1 MSISVSDLVAKYIN
15 NTGLVFQEIKTST
28 TDEVKLSKEKIH
40 EVIEYARNYFEDA
53 KYHRD
58 QKKFEVALTSVAYC
72 EGLLDALRLLGVAEF
87 RWPTKE

>member
-1 MSISVSDLVAKYIN
+1 VSTSDLVAKYIN
-15 NTGLVFQEIKTST
+15 STGQVFQEIKTSVA
-28 TDEVKLSKEKIH
+28 EVRLNQEKIR
-40 EVIEYARNYFEDA
+40 EVIEHARNYFEDA

-87 RWPTKE
+87 QWPTRE

>member
-1 MSISVSDLVAKYIN
+1 MSANDLVAKYIN
-15 NTGLVFQEIKTST
+15 NTGQVFQEIKTLAT
-28 TDEVKLSKEKIH
+28 EEVRLNEEKIC

-87 RWPTKE
+87 KWPIRE

>member
-1 MSISVSDLVAKYIN
+1 MSIGDLVTKYIN
-15 NTGLVFQEIKTST
+15 NTGQVFEKIKIPEAEEIKLGR
-28 TDEVKLSKEKIH
+28 ERIREI
-40 EVIEYARNYFEDA
+40 IEYARNYFEDS

-87 RWPTKE
+87 QWPTSK

>member
-1 MSISVSDLVAKYIN
+1 MSASDLVTKYIA
-15 NTGLVFQEIKTST
+15 NTGRVFQEIKTSAAGG
-28 TDEVKLSKEKIH
+28 EVRLDKERIC

-58 QKKFEVALTSVAYC
+58 QKKFEVALTSIAYC

-87 RWPTKE
+87 QWPTKG

>member
-1 MSISVSDLVAKYIN
+1 MSISDLVAKYIR
-15 NTGLVFQEIKTST
+15 NTSRVLQEIKTSAG
-28 TDEVKLSKEKIH
+28 EVKLDKRKIR

-72 EGLLDALRLLGVAEF
+72 EGLLDALGLLGVAEF
-87 RWPTKE
+87 QWPTKE

>member
-1 MSISVSDLVAKYIN
+1 MNASDLVAKYIN
-15 NTGLVFQEIKTST
+15 NTGQVFQEIKASAA
-28 TDEVKLSKEKIH
+28 DDVRLNKEKIR

-87 RWPTKE
+87 QWPTNE

>member
-1 MSISVSDLVAKYIN
+1 MTASDLATKYIN
-15 NTGLVFQEIKTST
+15 NTGQVFREIKTST
-28 TDEVKLSKEKIH
+28 AEVVELSKEKID
-40 EVIEYARNYFEDA
+40 EIVEYARNYFEDA

-87 RWPTKE
+87 QWQRSE